1 MPATTSTARSTTT
14 SFAISYKDTETLKG
28 RVIALCS
35 SCLCVFV
42 VTSVCHNGAMSL
54 IGANE
59 LKKKMLI
66 EVEGQPYQ
74 LLDVFFATPTA
85 RGASTMVRT
94 RLKNL
99 LNGSVQ
105 EKSFRTSEKFPEP
118 DVDIASV
125 SFLYSDGEG
134 FHFMDQATYEQFSLS
149 GNSVGDDRYYL
160 KEGLLLEIFKYN
172 GRAVSL
178 QLPQYVELGITSTE
192 PGLRGD
198 TAAGGASKVAIL
210 ETGLE
215 VRVPLFMKDG
225 EVVRVN
231 TQTGEVAGRA

>member
-1 MPATTSTARSTTT
+1 MA
-14 SFAISYKDTETLKG
+14 
-28 RVIALCS
+28 
-35 SCLCVFV
+35 
-42 VTSVCHNGAMSL
+42 L

-66 EVEGQPYQ
+66 EIEGQPYSV
-74 LLDVFFATPTA
+74 LDVFFATPTA

-99 LNGSVQ
+99 LNGAVQ
-105 EKSFRTSEKFPEP
+105 EKSFRTSEKFAEP
-118 DVDIASV
+118 DVELASV
-125 SFLYSDGEG
+125 SFLYNDGDG
-134 FHFMDQATYEQFSLS
+134 FHFMDQGTYEQFTISDE
-149 GNSVGDDRYYL
+149 SVGDDRSYL
-160 KEGLLLEIFKYN
+160 KEGLILEIFKYN
-172 GRAVSL
+172 GRAVSM
-178 QLPQYVELGITSTE
+178 QLPQYVELAITSTE

-198 TAAGGASKVAIL
+198 TAAGGATKVAKL

-231 TQTGEVAGRA
+231 TQNGEVAGRA

>member
-1 MPATTSTARSTTT
+1 MA
-14 SFAISYKDTETLKG
+14 
-28 RVIALCS
+28 
-35 SCLCVFV
+35 
-42 VTSVCHNGAMSL
+42 L

-66 EVEGQPYQ
+66 EIDGQPYNI
-74 LLDVFFATPTA
+74 LDVFFATPTA

-118 DVDIASV
+118 DVEVAAV
-125 SFLYSDGEG
+125 SFLYSDSDG
-134 FHFMDQATYEQFSLS
+134 FHFMDQSTYEQFTLS
-149 GNSVGDDRYYL
+149 EDNIGDEHWYL
-160 KEGLLLEIFKYN
+160 KEGLILEIFKYN
-172 GRAVSL
+172 GQAVSL
-178 QLPQYVELGITSTE
+178 QLPQYVELTIASTE

-198 TAAGGASKVAIL
+198 TAAGGATKIAKL

-215 VRVPLFMKDG
+215 VRVALFMREG

>member
-1 MPATTSTARSTTT
+1 MA
-14 SFAISYKDTETLKG
+14 
-28 RVIALCS
+28 
-35 SCLCVFV
+35 
-42 VTSVCHNGAMSL
+42 L

-66 EVEGQPYQ
+66 EVEGQPYNV
-74 LLDVFFATPTA
+74 LDVFFATPTA

-99 LNGSVQ
+99 LNGAVQ

-118 DVDIASV
+118 DVELASV
-125 SFLYSDGEG
+125 SFLYSDGDG
-134 FHFMDQATYEQFSLS
+134 FHFMDQSTYEQFTIGDESI
-149 GNSVGDDRYYL
+149 GDDRYYL

-172 GRAVSL
+172 GSAVSM
-178 QLPQYVELGITSTE
+178 QLPQYVELTIASTE
-192 PGLRGD
+192 PGMRGD
-198 TAAGGASKVAIL
+198 TAAGGATKVARL

-215 VRVPLFMKDG
+215 VRVPLFMKEG

-231 TQTGEVAGRA
+231 TQNGEVAGRA

>member
-1 MPATTSTARSTTT
+1 MP
-14 SFAISYKDTETLKG
+14 
-28 RVIALCS
+28 
-35 SCLCVFV
+35 
-42 VTSVCHNGAMSL
+42 L

-59 LKKKMLI
+59 LKKKLLVEI
-66 EVEGQPYQ
+66 EGQPYQ
-74 LLDVFFATPTA
+74 VLDVFFATPTA

-105 EKSFRTSEKFPEP
+105 EKSFRTGEKFAEP
-118 DVDIASV
+118 DVEIATV
-125 SFLYSDGEG
+125 SFLYSDAAG
-134 FHFMDQATYEQFSLS
+134 FHFMDQSTFEQFTMSED
-149 GNSVGDDRYYL
+149 SVGDDRYYL
-160 KEGLLLEIFKYN
+160 NEGLLLELFKYN
-172 GRAVSL
+172 GQAVSL
-178 QLPQYVELGITSTE
+178 QLPQYVELTIASTE

-198 TAAGGASKVAIL
+198 TASGGATKVAKL